1 MFALGHPEKITDFA
15 YRAVHETVV
24 KSKMLITAFYGKA
37 PKYSYWNGCS
47 TGGRQALV
55 EVTKFPDD
63 FDGVHRRSARESAH
77 PPARGGRGTIR

>member
-1 MFALGHPEKITDFA
+1 
-15 YRAVHETVV
+15 V
-24 KSKMLITAFYGKA
+24 KSKMLIAAYYGKA

-63 FDGVHRRSARESAH
+63 FDGVIAGAPAQSAH
-77 PPARGGRGTIR
+77 PFARRRGRALHRVN